1 MTTSPPSGYHAS
13 DGAAYERFLGR
24 WTERLATVF
33 VDFAR
38 LPDDGDVLEVG
49 CGTGSLAAEI
59 ARRRPQCRITGTD
72 IAAPYVRYAREH
84 RAMPNLGFEQADAAA
99 LPFDDGTFVAAIAQ
113 LVLTFVPD
121 PRQVLAEMV
130 RVTRMGGVVATA
142 VWDFCGGLVY
152 QRLFW
157 DTAAALDVSAGRAR
171 DRLFSH
177 PLSQPDGLAELWRS
191 GGLADVE
198 IGSLTIRMDYQSFDD
213 YWEPLLGGQGP
224 LGTFVLTLDASSL
237 AKLRSAVQ
245 SAYLSGRP
253 EGARSLTATAWAV
266 RGIRSAL
273 NT

>member
-13 DGAAYERFLGR
+13 DGAAYECFLGR

-59 ARRRPQCRITGTD
+59 ACRRPQCRITGTD

-224 LGTFVLTLDASSL
+224 VGTFVQTLDASSL